1 MTMAPSAPGASPPPS
16 PSDPSPVEGE
26 GRNTAL
32 RAMRIE
38 PRFPRTTLT
47 VTAGLLIWATDFL
60 FIYVFAALACARGF
74 AHTTVLGFD
83 IVPFMSTLAT
93 AAAAA
98 SIALI
103 VAGARRAV
111 VARAASVEDTPASA
125 FLGRLAMIVAMLAL
139 IAIALTGLPGLLV
152 RGSCE

>member
-1 MTMAPSAPGASPPPS
+1 
-16 PSDPSPVEGE
+16 
-26 GRNTAL
+26 
-32 RAMRIE
+32 MRIE

-47 VTAGLLIWATDFL
+47 VTAGLLIWAADFL

-74 AHTTVLGFD
+74 AHTTLLGFA
-83 IVPFMSTLAT
+83 IVPLVSTIAT
-93 AAAAA
+93 AVAAAA

>member
-1 MTMAPSAPGASPPPS
+1 M
-16 PSDPSPVEGE
+16 
-26 GRNTAL
+26 
-32 RAMRIE
+32 IE

-74 AHTTVLGFD
+74 VHTTVLGFD
-83 IVPFMSTLAT
+83 IVPFASTLAT
-93 AAAAA
+93 AAAAAA

-111 VARAASVEDTPASA
+111 VARAASEEDAPASA